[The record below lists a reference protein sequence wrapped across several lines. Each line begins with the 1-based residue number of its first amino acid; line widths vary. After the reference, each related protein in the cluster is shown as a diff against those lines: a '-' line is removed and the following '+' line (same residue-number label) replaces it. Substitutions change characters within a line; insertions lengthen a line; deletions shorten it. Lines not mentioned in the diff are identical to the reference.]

1 MVDREVVLR
10 FVAFRLNRDNY
21 KTFDTLDS
29 FLTHITKQIDL
40 DKINDQSLAALEKE
54 FIRSMSNAKNLFG
67 EHAFRKWDKFT
78 DRLNPFNR
86 ALFDSWSVLLVD
98 YEWSQL
104 KENKAKIVERTRE
117 LLTIGHEF
125 LNAITTSTNM
135 ESRIAT
141 RFSGVEKI
149 LKEFATE

>member
-54 FIRSMSNAKNLFG
+54 FIRSMSNAKNL
-67 EHAFRKWDKFT
+67 
-78 DRLNPFNR
+78 LVNMPFESGTS
-86 ALFDSWSVLLVD
+86 L
-98 YEWSQL
+98 
-104 KENKAKIVERTRE
+104 RT
-117 LLTIGHEF
+117 
-125 LNAITTSTNM
+125 A
-135 ESRIAT
+135 
-141 RFSGVEKI
+141 
-149 LKEFATE
+149 